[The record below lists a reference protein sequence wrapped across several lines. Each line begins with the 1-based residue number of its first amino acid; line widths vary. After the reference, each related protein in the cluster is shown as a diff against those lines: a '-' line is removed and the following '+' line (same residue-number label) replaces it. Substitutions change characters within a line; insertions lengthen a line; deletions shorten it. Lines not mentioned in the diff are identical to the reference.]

1 MSIRRVLPLILVL
14 GAFLIIL
21 LMLAVKSEA
30 HTAEECDQLT
40 QELGE
45 WFEYEQWHGTNF
57 LALEDLRGLLDE
69 KVAWCSPK
77 RTHTTHSRSTRSYG
91 GGVEQWRPL
100 VTQYFRS
107 ADIEIALCLIGYETG
122 FTGNPNAKNPRSSA
136 AGLFQFLRS
145 TWDKVPL
152 SVTGGTYDS
161 GQVYQPEAN
170 VRSAAWLK
178 DASGWSQW
186 SPYNAGL
193 C

>member
-1 MSIRRVLPLILVL
+1 VLPLILVL

-21 LMLAVKSEA
+21 LMLAVKAEA
-30 HTAEECDQLT
+30 HDPEVCHETTHQLADWIENET
-40 QELGE
+40 
-45 WFEYEQWHGTNF
+45 WHGVNRQTLETLQEILVIRREACAVDPPRSVNTTN
-57 LALEDLRGLLDE
+57 R
-69 KVAWCSPK
+69 
-77 RTHTTHSRSTRSYG
+77 RSTRSYG

-107 ADIEIALCLIGYETG
+107 ADIEIALCLIDYETG
-122 FTGNPNAKNPRSSA
+122 STGNPNSKNPRSSA